1 MNFDGKTTIVKYN
14 ANTNDII
21 QSLVQ
26 AVPIAVKQF
35 ENSILTPYTG
45 DAITDAKAA
54 CMYVRNNVQY
64 KADGFRF
71 QDIQLPGRM
80 FKQTK
85 QADCKSFSLA
95 VLANLLS
102 KGYKGGF
109 RFAAYRGGKIPTH
122 VYIYV
127 FDKFGKKFTFDPCI
141 KDLKESPKASN
152 IIDMDVRYLSGL
164 EDTKYSAPEERPR
177 RYMERN
183 KRRANLY
190 NIKTVQLPNDLNSY
204 VTEAI
209 TGRAERQARREAR
222 RERREERREDRQER
236 RQERRENRQE
246 RRQERREERKAG
258 GGAVKKVTLAP
269 VRGAFLGLVAL
280 NVRGLATK
288 INTLI
293 SKGDK
298 DIKEFWL
305 KLGGKYDK
313 LVDAVNSG
321 KGKKALFGKGK
332 GVNGAN
338 QTEYNEEGIG
348 AVTLATAAAAIA
360 AAAPALLAIS
370 NLFKKKGVPEGE
382 GDVITSQEK
391 STTEPIAADG
401 QPFQASDDE
410 NASAMSFKPSPMLIG
425 GAIAAAGLIYFLT
438 KKKR

>member
-1 MNFDGKTTIVKYN
+1 MQYDGKTTTVKSN
-14 ANTNDII
+14 ANTSDII
-21 QSLVQ
+21 EALVN

-35 ENSILTPYTG
+35 KNSISTPYTG
-45 DAITDAKAA
+45 DAIQDAKAA
-54 CMYVRNNVQY
+54 CMYVRNNVKY
-64 KADGFRF
+64 KADGFNF

-80 FKQTK
+80 LKQTK

-95 VLANLLS
+95 ALSNLLS

-127 FDKFGKKFTFDPCI
+127 FDNSGKKFTFDPCI

-164 EDTKYSAPEERPR
+164 EDTRYSAPEERRR

-183 KRRANLY
+183 KRRASLY
-190 NIKTVQLPNDLNSY
+190 NVTPVQLPNDLNSY

-209 TGRAERQARREAR
+209 TGREERQARREAR
-222 RERREERREDRQER
+222 RERR
-236 RQERRENRQE
+236 QERREERQE

-258 GGAVKKVTLAP
+258 GGVVKKVTLAP

-288 INTLI
+288 INTLV

-298 DIKEFWL
+298 DIKDFWL

-332 GVNGAN
+332 GVSGAN
-338 QTEYNEEGIG
+338 QTEYDEEGIG
-348 AVTLATAAAAIA
+348 AVTVATAAAAIA

-382 GDVITSQEK
+382 GDVITNEEK

-401 QPFQASDDE
+401 QPFKADDDE
-410 NASAMSFKPSPMLIG
+410 NESTFNFKPSPMLIG

>member
-1 MNFDGKTTIVKYN
+1 MVMNYDGKTTTVKSN
-14 ANTNDII
+14 ANTGDII
-21 QSLVQ
+21 EALIN

-35 ENSILTPYTG
+35 KDSISTPYTG
-45 DAITDAKAA
+45 NAIQDAKAA
-54 CMYVRNNVQY
+54 CMYVRNNVKY
-64 KADGFRF
+64 KADGFNF

-95 VLANLLS
+95 ALANLLS

-122 VYIYV
+122 VYIYI
-127 FDKFGKKFTFDPCI
+127 FDNSGKKFTFDPCI
-141 KDLKESPKASN
+141 KNLKESPKASN

-164 EDTKYSAPEERPR
+164 EDTRPEERRR

-183 KRRANLY
+183 KRRASLY
-190 NIKTVQLPNDLNSY
+190 NVKQVQLPNDLNSY

-222 RERREERREDRQER
+222 RERR
-236 RQERRENRQE
+236 QERREERQE

-298 DIKEFWL
+298 DIKDFWL

-338 QTEYNEEGIG
+338 NVEYYEGIG
-348 AVTLATAAAAIA
+348 ALTAATAAAALVA
-360 AAAPALLAIS
+360 AGPALLALS

-382 GDVITSQEK
+382 GDIITPEEAAK
-391 STTEPIAADG
+391 TTPIAADG
-401 QPFQASDDE
+401 QPFKAEDDE
-410 NASAMSFKPSPMLIG
+410 NKSEFSFEASPMLIG

>member
-1 MNFDGKTTIVKYN
+1 MNYDGKTTTVKTN
-14 ANTNDII
+14 ANTSDII
-21 QSLVQ
+21 TALIN

-35 ENSILTPYTG
+35 KNSISTPYTG
-45 DAITDAKAA
+45 DAIQDAKAA
-54 CMYVRNNVQY
+54 CMYVRNNVKY
-64 KADGFRF
+64 KADGFNF

-85 QADCKSFSLA
+85 QADCKSFSLSA
-95 VLANLLS
+95 LANLLS

-122 VYIYV
+122 VYIYI

-164 EDTKYSAPEERPR
+164 DDTRYSAPEERRR

-183 KRRANLY
+183 KRRASLY
-190 NIKTVQLPNDLNSY
+190 NVKQVQLPNDLNSY

-222 RERREERREDRQER
+222 RERR
-236 RQERRENRQE
+236 QERREERQE

-258 GGAVKKVTLAP
+258 GGAIKKVTLAP

-288 INTLI
+288 INTLL

-313 LVDAVNSG
+313 LIDAVNSG

-338 QTEYNEEGIG
+338 NVEYYEEGIG
-348 AVTLATAAAAIA
+348 AVTLATATAAIA

-370 NLFKKKGVPEGE
+370 KLFKKKGIPEGE
-382 GDVITSQEK
+382 GDVITNEEAEK
-391 STTEPIAADG
+391 TTPIAADG
-401 QPFQASDDE
+401 QPFKADDDE
-410 NASAMSFKPSPMLIG
+410 NESAFSFKPSPMLIG

>member
-1 MNFDGKTTIVKYN
+1 MTFDGKTTTVKTN
-14 ANTNDII
+14 ANTGDII
-21 QSLVQ
+21 EALIN
-26 AVPIAVKQF
+26 AVPTAVKQF
-35 ENSILTPYTG
+35 KNSISTPYTG
-45 DAITDAKAA
+45 DAIQDAKAA
-54 CMYVRNNVQY
+54 CMYVRNNVKY
-64 KADGFRF
+64 KADGFNF

-95 VLANLLS
+95 ALANLLS

-127 FDKFGKKFTFDPCI
+127 FDNSGKKFTFDPCI

-164 EDTKYSAPEERPR
+164 EDTRYSAPEERRR

-183 KRRANLY
+183 KRRASLY
-190 NIKTVQLPNDLNSY
+190 NVKQVQLPNDLNSY

-222 RERREERREDRQER
+222 RERR
-236 RQERRENRQE
+236 
-246 RRQERREERKAG
+246 QERREERKAG
-258 GGAVKKVTLAP
+258 SGVVKKVTLAP

-298 DIKEFWL
+298 DIKDFWL

-313 LVDAVNSG
+313 LIDAVNSG

-338 QTEYNEEGIG
+338 QTEYDEEGIG
-348 AVTLATAAAAIA
+348 AVTLATATAAIA

-370 NLFKKKGVPEGE
+370 KLFNKKGVPEGE
-382 GDVITSQEK
+382 GDVITNEEAAK
-391 STTEPIAADG
+391 TTPIAADG
-401 QPFQASDDE
+401 QPFKADDDE
-410 NASAMSFKPSPMLIG
+410 NESTFNFKPSPMLIG